1 MVQLHF
7 LSEFLQ
13 RRITVN
19 TEAPTGLIPAIEEYG
34 LDNPGADV
42 HLLRVPSV
50 LEFDEP
56 VARYSHIVPLV
67 KTKMLEEL
75 SVCGMIELKQC
86 AGDWN
91 AEATL
96 KCSSCGQKYHPYCM
110 GVTVADQ
117 GEFKCGCTR
126 TEFRAKK
133 YDLLLNT
140 CYFVLDFNNIMYL

>member
-1 MVQLHF
+1 MIQLHM

-19 TEAPTGLIPAIEEYG
+19 TEAPTGLIPALEEYG
-34 LDNPGADV
+34 FDNENPRPDV

-50 LEFDEP
+50 LESDEP

-86 AGDWN
+86 AADWN
-91 AEATL
+91 TEATL
-96 KCSSCGQKYHPYCM
+96 KCFSCGQKYHHFCM
-110 GVTVADQ
+110 GVNVADQ
-117 GEFKCGCTR
+117 EEFKCGCTK

-133 YDLLLNT
+133 YVSQL
-140 CYFVLDFNNIMYL
+140 YL